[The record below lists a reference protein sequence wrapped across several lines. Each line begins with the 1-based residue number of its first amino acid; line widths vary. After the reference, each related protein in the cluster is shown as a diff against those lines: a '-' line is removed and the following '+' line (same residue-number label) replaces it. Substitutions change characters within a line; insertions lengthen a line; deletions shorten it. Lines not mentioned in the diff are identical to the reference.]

1 MVKCAACAKF
11 MSVNDGVKCPKCASA
26 SHRECVGLSVG
37 AVISGKWRCGLCR
50 PVTPRARDP
59 ATPIQDN
66 LCTASGSPVCE
77 PTDGVTQGII
87 AEMRSQFIDMK
98 AELTKEFKS
107 FKTEM
112 RELRSSVYELKSNIA
127 GIRTDLI
134 ISINNVTAIET
145 RMTELENAFKMND
158 FGTVSKLEQ
167 TVSDLK
173 TTLNDREQESLL
185 NDVEIT
191 GLPEQKGENLANL
204 IPFIASRMD
213 MPLDERDIVS
223 VERVGA
229 TKISQEESTSTGTM
243 RPRRV
248 VFRFTRR
255 TTRDALLQKARE
267 RRGLTSA
274 ELGLEGAPLR
284 VFFNERL
291 TRLNRLL
298 SAKAREE
305 CRLHNWRY
313 CWTKG
318 GRIYLRKE
326 HGLSAFR
333 IHSNDEL
340 QAVFQTN

>member
-26 SHRECVGLSVG
+26 SYRDCVGLSVG
-37 AVISGKWRCGLCR
+37 AVISGKWRCGLCQ
-50 PVTPRARDP
+50 PITPRARDP
-59 ATPIQDN
+59 AIPTKDN

-77 PTDGVTQGII
+77 PTDCVTQGII

-98 AELTKEFKS
+98 AELAKEFKS
-107 FKTEM
+107 FKDEM
-112 RELRSSVYELKSNIA
+112 R
-127 GIRTDLI
+127 
-134 ISINNVTAIET
+134 
-145 RMTELENAFKMND
+145 
-158 FGTVSKLEQ
+158 KLEQ
-167 TVSDLK
+167 TVSNLK
-173 TTLNDREQESLL
+173 ATLNDREQEFFL

-191 GLPEQKGENLANL
+191 GLPEQKGEILANL
-204 IPFIASRMD
+204 ISLIASKMD
-213 MPLDERDIVS
+213 MPLDERDIVF

-229 TKISQEESTSTGTM
+229 TKISQEESTSTVTM

-274 ELGLEGAPLR
+274 ELGLEGALLR

-291 TRLNRLL
+291 TRSNRLL

-326 HGLSAFR
+326 HGL
-333 IHSNDEL
+333 
-340 QAVFQTN
+340 QAIRFH